1 LTQARLTLVRLTL
14 ARLTLTRL
22 TLAQLTLIAL
32 DLVRLKL
39 TRLTLA
45 QLTLIRLT
53 LVRLTLIRFTLARL
67 SLARLT
73 LARLALARISLA
85 RLTLA
90 LLTWSQLTLVRL
102 RLARLTLVRLTLAQL
117 TRLGKFFVATAVTT
131 AAASTATIT
140 ADYAAVGNAA
150 AAGSKFGVAADPFAA
165 TSTAD
170 LVCFAVPTSAVTVA
184 AASRSDVILTI
195 IALTI
200 RADTAEFVTG
210 SRFKE
215 SQRIQRIV
223 APNIASAASAPVGN
237 CDRAVTAAR
246 TAWKAKAWTT
256 IPSRPDEE
264 QSTVEFIPL
273 NCFYAEELTEHVRW

>member
-1 LTQARLTLVRLTL
+1 
-14 ARLTLTRL
+14 
-22 TLAQLTLIAL
+22 
-32 DLVRLKL
+32 
-39 TRLTLA
+39 
-45 QLTLIRLT
+45 
-53 LVRLTLIRFTLARL
+53 L

-150 AAGSKFGVAADPFAA
+150 AAGSKFGDAADPFAA
-165 TSTAD
+165 TAD
-170 LVCFAVPTSAVTVA
+170 IVCFAVPASAVTVA
-184 AASRSDVILTI
+184 AAPRSDVILTI

-210 SRFKE
+210 SRFNE
-215 SQRIQRIV
+215 IQRIQRIV
-223 APNIASAASAPVGN
+223 APNIARAASAPMDNG
-237 CDRAVTAAR
+237 DRAVTAAR

>member
-1 LTQARLTLVRLTL
+1 MIRLTL
-14 ARLTLTRL
+14 ARLTLARL
-22 TLAQLTLIAL
+22 T
-32 DLVRLKL
+32 
-39 TRLTLA
+39 
-45 QLTLIRLT
+45 
-53 LVRLTLIRFTLARL
+53 
-67 SLARLT
+67 LARLT
-73 LARLALARISLA
+73 LARI
-85 RLTLA
+85 TLVR
-90 LLTWSQLTLVRL
+90 LTWSQLILVRL

-165 TSTAD
+165 TAD
-170 LVCFAVPTSAVTVA
+170 IVCFAVPASAVTVA
-184 AASRSDVILTI
+184 AAPRSDVILTI
-195 IALTI
+195 IAPTI

-210 SRFKE
+210 SRFNE
-215 SQRIQRIV
+215 IQRIQRIV
-223 APNIASAASAPVGN
+223 APNIARAASAPMGN
-237 CDRAVTAAR
+237 GDQAVTAAR